1 MKKLQDMVR
10 GLSFVGGLGS
20 GSSFMT
26 PVMIWALV
34 AVIVIIGIGIGI
46 GRFIAVRKAEVEAR
60 RAQEAA
66 LRAVPVSCRT
76 SGHAYQQ
83 YGAGY
88 RCATCGNYVSSREGE
103 SYGLAKEGRIDR
115 RRHPR

>member
-1 MKKLQDMVR
+1 VKKLQDMVR

-26 PVMIWALV
+26 PVMIWGLV
-34 AVIVIIGIGIGI
+34 AVIGIGIGI
-46 GRFIAVRKAEVEAR
+46 GRFIAVRKAEAEAR

-66 LRAVPVSCRT
+66 LRAVPVSCRAR
-76 SGHAYQQ
+76 GHAYQQ

-115 RRHPR
+115 RRYPR

>member
-34 AVIVIIGIGIGI
+34 AVIVIIGIGIAKS
-46 GRFIAVRKAEVEAR
+46 IAVRKAEGEAR

-66 LRAVPVSCRT
+66 LRAVPASCRS

>member
-1 MKKLQDMVR
+1 MP
-10 GLSFVGGLGS
+10 
-20 GSSFMT
+20 
-26 PVMIWALV
+26 PVMVWALV
-34 AVIVIIGIGIGI
+34 AIIVIIGIGIGVA
-46 GRFIAVRKAEVEAR
+46 RSIAVRKAEAHAR

-66 LRAVPVSCRT
+66 LRSVPLSCRS

-103 SYGLAKEGRIDR
+103 LYGLAKEGRIDR

>member
-34 AVIVIIGIGIGI
+34 AVIVIIGIGV
-46 GRFIAVRKAEVEAR
+46 GRFMAVRKAEAEAR
-60 RAQEAA
+60 REQEAA
-66 LRAVPVSCRT
+66 LRAVPASCRT